1 MDINTQGAFVRKFHE
16 FGTFMVMHEN
26 IDLQMLNSEKN
37 VWRSVDLMFF
47 DLNIVVI
54 QTDRYKNP
62 ILLDAEETFS

>member
-1 MDINTQGAFVRKFHE
+1 MDINTQGSFVRKFHE
-16 FGTFMVMHEN
+16 FGTLMKTCEN